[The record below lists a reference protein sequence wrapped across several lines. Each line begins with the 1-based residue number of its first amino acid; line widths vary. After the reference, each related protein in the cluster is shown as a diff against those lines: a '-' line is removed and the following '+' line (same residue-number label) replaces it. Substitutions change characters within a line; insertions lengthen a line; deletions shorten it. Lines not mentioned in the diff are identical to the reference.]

1 MRSSLTPERAPLS
14 PLKLLKTDL
23 TYSLCRQPASSS
35 TIHPP
40 SQMLN
45 LKSFFIVTS
54 CRIEGWDPPL
64 ERVPQPVAVAVA
76 PS

>member
-23 TYSLCRQPASSS
+23 TYSLCRQPAPSL
-35 TIHPP
+35 

-45 LKSFFIVTS
+45 LKSFFDIVTS